1 MEVIR
6 RRSLAIV
13 VLCAVVISASTV
25 IWQKSASG
33 QQASAAQ
40 QKSVAGQQ
48 TAAAAGGQVDRGK
61 YLVDEVAKCQECHTP
76 RDAGGNLD
84 YARDLQGAPI
94 WITPVHHDTTWAM
107 RAPAIAG
114 LPSLTDAQAETVL
127 EKGIG
132 PNGLAIQP
140 PMHIYHMNHADSTA
154 IIAYLRSMS
163 SAYPRQ

>member
-1 MEVIR
+1 MEVTR
-6 RRSLAIV
+6 RASLA
-13 VLCAVVISASTV
+13 VLILFAVAITASSV
-25 IWQKSASG
+25 RSQKS
-33 QQASAAQ
+33 
-40 QKSVAGQQ
+40 
-48 TAAAAGGQVDRGK
+48 TAAPAQSSDVERGK

-84 YARDLQGAPI
+84 YSRDLQGAPV
-94 WITPVHHDTTWAM
+94 WIVPVHPDTKWSN

-114 LPSLTDAQAETVL
+114 LPGLTDAQAQTIL

-140 PMHIYHMNHADSTA
+140 PMHVYHMNHADATA

>member
-1 MEVIR
+1 MPMDVTR
-6 RRSLAIV
+6 RVSLVLLILFAVAIT
-13 VLCAVVISASTV
+13 ARTV
-25 IWQKSASG
+25 HSQKNAT
-33 QQASAAQ
+33 APAQ
-40 QKSVAGQQ
+40 SSDVE
-48 TAAAAGGQVDRGK
+48 RGK

-84 YARDLQGAPI
+84 YSRDLQGAPV
-94 WITPVHHDTTWAM
+94 WIVPVHADTKWSN

-114 LPSLTDAQAETVL
+114 LPGLSDAQAQTIL

-140 PMHIYHMNHADSTA
+140 PMHVYHMNHADATA